1 MRKLLF
7 YVTHLYCS
15 VVHTSQNI
23 AAVLKKGDHFALGQE
38 ILIPIQMDQLNRLME
53 FILKMTELLEN

>member
-1 MRKLLF
+1 MSKLLF

-15 VVHTSQNI
+15 AAHTSKNI